1 MNVFNAPR
9 PKRRSGISAE
19 RQREQQRW
27 AWCVTRAFASHTCE
41 SLTLARARACR
52 PRREAAAQRPSGGA
66 AAAAANETETVGEI
80 VNNDNNNGER
90 VAAHDVQLTLG
101 AEEANDGGET
111 PSPTTTPKADAS
123 PRPILDRRLSS
134 KFSSC
139 FGSSSGDD
147 EAAARGEVPED
158 DTPEED
164 EGALPDP
171 SDRAAFEAYT
181 VMITARECIAVAAR
195 RAELAQAVAHLEVG
209 REAVPGQAFQP
220 AAQGPDRVVMRES
233 VGLSL
238 KGLRFTQSPSPPRS
252 PIVVCDRD
260 ARGERARRQLD
271 RGGRAPA
278 QGREE
283 AAARLREALEVHSA
297 RLRRGRGRLAVA
309 RGVQLHVGRRDG

>member
-1 MNVFNAPR
+1 M
-9 PKRRSGISAE
+9 
-19 RQREQQRW
+19 
-27 AWCVTRAFASHTCE
+27 
-41 SLTLARARACR
+41 
-52 PRREAAAQRPSGGA
+52 
-66 AAAAANETETVGEI
+66 ANETETVGEI

-101 AEEANDGGET
+101 AEEA
-111 PSPTTTPKADAS
+111 KADAS
-123 PRPILDRRLSS
+123 PRPNLDRRLSS
-134 KFSSC
+134 RLSSFC
-139 FGSSSGDD
+139 GSPLGDD
-147 EAAARGEVPED
+147 EAAAREEVPED

-220 AAQGPDRVVMRES
+220 AAQGPGRMVMRES
-233 VGLSL
+233 VDLPPRC
-238 KGLRFTQSPSPPRS
+238 LRFTQSPSAPRS

-260 ARGERARRQLD
+260 ARGERERRRLD

-297 RLRRGRGRLAVA
+297 RLRRGRRRLALA
-309 RGVQLHVGRRDG
+309 RGVQLHVRRRDGRGTARADRARQGATRRHDRVRVGCPAA